1 MNGTLKEINN
11 IQWLFPN
18 EYDDSVLKGVTT
30 NRIFNHIKRIDKL
43 PIVSGEI
50 FFSDDVWDFNSVTL
64 ERVPKRKSTFDFTKI
79 DIAFKEQLKFF
90 ALTKVWEDKDK
101 IQTIYKTL
109 GNIKDFVKYLSNS
122 DINSLEY
129 VSPQTVKK
137 YIDLKSH
144 LAPNTIR
151 SYKNCI
157 NDFFQFY
164 SNNYNK
170 IDWVEINK
178 YLNLTKKESQELKA
192 QRESNKWDTIPDEYL
207 DNLLSCLSNI
217 MDNQNASIDDRG
229 ISAMVILL
237 SQTGLRNGE
246 ICDIPINSLESVKI
260 LNGTKTAY
268 YMRYKTSKG
277 VKGNGNFKEVNTT
290 MTDIACRAYQTLEK
304 IYKDRRKEINSSLL
318 FVPLKAKTLPVTENA
333 LSRML
338 VNISL
343 KHGKEIGC
351 INVKE
356 KYPNFH
362 HQNIGILMERNAV
375 SIEYLK
381 NYKPTDT
388 ISTPRPHQFRVR
400 LCNDLINQGVPIFY
414 VQRHM
419 NHLTK
424 EITYGYYRREQDLA
438 KEKELAESVMK
449 MLVTGESQVMGDGK
463 DTLMLRINEY
473 IKKSNLNVATDLD
486 EIISGLT
493 KKMPIR
499 AKNGGICIKSGPIRE
514 CSKSD
519 GTDNLYCAYGMCT
532 NLFHSFFMVDINYE
546 KYTTLLKTIKYNQEK
561 GFKKAVE
568 KETNKLRYIVEKF
581 LIPELEELE
590 KETKL
595 KGEIHIKEK
604 YPQISYFVDN
614 YETIYKEVKAWL
626 N

>member
-11 IQWLFPN
+11 IQWLFPD

-30 NRIFNHIKRIDKL
+30 NRIFMHIKRMDKL

-50 FFSDDVWDFNSVTL
+50 YFSNDVWDFNSVTL
-64 ERVPKRKSTFDFTKI
+64 ERVPRRKSTFDFTKV
-79 DIAFKEQLKFF
+79 DDVYKEQVKFF
-90 ALTKVWEDKDK
+90 VLSKVWEDKDK

-109 GNIKDFVKYLSNS
+109 GNIKDFVNYLSTD
-122 DINSLEY
+122 DIYSLEY
-129 VSPQTVKK
+129 VSLQSVKK
-137 YIDLKSH
+137 YIESKSH
-144 LAPNTIR
+144 LAPNTIQ

-157 NDFFQFY
+157 NDFFNFF
-164 SNNYNK
+164 SNNYHK
-170 IDWVEINK
+170 IDWNDINK
-178 YLNLTKKESQELKA
+178 YLTEIDSHALKA
-192 QRESNKWDTIPDEYL
+192 QRESNKWETIPDEYF

-217 MDNQNASIDDRG
+217 MDNENAPIDDRG
-229 ISAMVILL
+229 ISSMVILL

-246 ICDIPINSLESVKI
+246 ICDIPINSLENVKI
-260 LNGTKTAY
+260 LNGTKIAY

-290 MTDIACRAYQTLEK
+290 MTDLACRAYQTLEK
-304 IYKDRRKEINSSLL
+304 IYANRRKEIKSSLL
-318 FVPLKAKTLPVTENA
+318 FVPLRAKTLPVTENA

-343 KHGKEIGC
+343 KHGREIGC
-351 INVKE
+351 INVKD
-356 KYPNFH
+356 KYQKFH
-362 HQNIGILMERNAV
+362 HQNIGILMERNV
-375 SIEYLK
+375 VGKKYLK

-438 KEKELAESVMK
+438 KEKEFAESVMK

-473 IKKSNLNVATDLD
+473 IEKSKLNVATDLD

-519 GTDNLYCAYGMCT
+519 GTDNMYCAYGMCT
-532 NLFHSFFMVDINYE
+532 NLFHSFFMIDINYE

-561 GFKKAVE
+561 KFKKAVE
-568 KETNKLRYIVEKF
+568 KETNKLKYIIEKF
-581 LIPELEELE
+581 LIPELEELA
-590 KETKL
+590 KEVKL
-595 KGEIHIKEK
+595 KGEMTTKEK
-604 YPQISYFVDN
+604 FPQVSFFIDN